1 MNYYY
6 SLDGKN
12 VEGPKSLEELTALFS
27 QGVSW
32 NTQVCAEGSKTWQ
45 PLSAACPPQGGGSV
59 PPPPPPIPQ
68 TGDSTGGLIPYKNPQ
83 ALVAYY
89 LGIFGLCPFIGPLLA
104 IPAIILGI
112 LGLKKRKLN
121 PIIKGAVHAWIGIIL
136 GAVSLAYHVLIVL
149 AIVGSSHH

>member
-6 SLDGKN
+6 SVDGKN

-32 NTQVCAEGSKTWQ
+32 NTQVCAEGTKNWQ
-45 PLSAACPPQGGGSV
+45 PLSSACPPGSVPSV

-68 TGDSTGGLIPYKNPQ
+68 QGDSTGGIIPYKNPQ

-89 LGIFGLCPFIGPLLA
+89 LGIFGLIPLIGPLLA

-112 LGLKKRKLN
+112 LGLQKRKKT
-121 PIIKGAVHAWIGIIL
+121 PIVKGAAHAWVG
-136 GAVSLAYHVLIVL
+136 IVL
-149 AIVGSSHH
+149 GFITLGYHALFVVVIATAKH